1 MSIAAGKLRHR
12 IQIQAHQ
19 YIGQD
24 PQTGEELRS
33 WETVRE
39 CWASIEPLS
48 ARDLIAAQAAQSK
61 ATARITI
68 RYADDIDASMRIR
81 HVRRGKEVVYEIDG
95 LLEDP
100 VSGIEYITIL
110 ASQGISIDGR

>member
-12 IQIQAHQ
+12 IEIQAHE
-19 YIGQD
+19 YVSQD
-24 PQTGEELRS
+24 PETGEETRD
-33 WETVRE
+33 WVTVRE
-39 CWASIEPLS
+39 CWASIAPLS

-81 HVRRGKEVVYEIDG
+81 HERRGQKVIYEING
-95 LLEDP
+95 ILEDP
-100 VSGIEYITIL
+100 ESGIEYMTL
-110 ASQGISIDGR
+110 LCAKGVSIDGR

>member
-12 IQIQAHQ
+12 IAIQAHQ
-19 YIGQD
+19 YISQD
-24 PQTGEELRS
+24 PSTGEELRD
-33 WETVRE
+33 WVTVRE

-48 ARDLIAAQAAQSK
+48 ARDLIAAQSAQSK

-81 HVRRGKEVVYEIDG
+81 HVRRGKDVIYEIEG
-95 LLEDP
+95 VLEDP
-100 VSGIEYITIL
+100 ISGLEYITL
-110 ASQGISIDGR
+110 LCAKGVSIDGR

>member
-12 IQIQAHQ
+12 IAIQAHQ

-24 PQTGEELRS
+24 SSTGEEVRK
-33 WETVRE
+33 WATVRE

-68 RYADDIDASMRIR
+68 RYADDIGASMRIL
-81 HVRRGKEVVYEIDG
+81 HVRRGKEVIYEIEG
-95 LLEDP
+95 VLEDAT
-100 VSGIEYITIL
+100 SGIEYITL
-110 ASQGISIDGR
+110 LCAKGVSIDGR